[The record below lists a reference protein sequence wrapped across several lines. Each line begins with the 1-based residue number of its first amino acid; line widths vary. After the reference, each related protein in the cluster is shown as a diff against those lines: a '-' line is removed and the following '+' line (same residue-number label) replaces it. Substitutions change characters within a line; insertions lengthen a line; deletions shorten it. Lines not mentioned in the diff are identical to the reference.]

1 MKYFNSTTDS
11 FWGAKVNFVDENNV
25 LVGYEFGASCCENF
39 GWYVSNKVTTD
50 LHDHIFNETA
60 QAGGWDINQ
69 LLEGWTFDATFFVAL
84 DNSINHY
91 YDDSKRAV
99 FRMIK
104 GDREQFLHL
113 YNVHNGYY
121 SHGFEFSQDGTVIK
135 TGCL

>member
-1 MKYFNSTTDS
+1 MKYFHADPKS
-11 FWGAKVNFVDENNV
+11 WGNKINFVDENNV

-69 LLEGWTFDATFFVAL
+69 LLEGWTFDITFFVTL
-84 DNSINHY
+84 DNSIDHY

-104 GDREQFLHL
+104 GDQEQFLHL

-121 SHGFEFSQDGTVIK
+121 SHGFEFSQDGTAIK